1 MVLPGLLSMT
11 YQAPFYV
18 TQDCQPR
25 GGLNCGELGP
35 PTSNISFLTKALQTC
50 LQANLMAAILQ
61 LGSFSLGNSNL
72 G

>member
-11 YQAPFYV
+11 YQAPFDV

-35 PTSNISFLTKALQTC
+35 PTSNISFSNK
-50 LQANLMAAILQ
+50 
-61 LGSFSLGNSNL
+61 GSADMSPGQSDGGNSSTGVFL
-72 G
+72 PG